1 MKLLNKSLLLCGL
14 LAWTVGSHAQT
25 ALSTPQSQ
33 MEKLDRG
40 LVAFPT
46 TKDKVFVSWRLL
58 GTEAQAP
65 DPLKNDAP
73 VTFDL
78 LKNGQ
83 PIAQDIAGATSMT
96 VDGTADDEFQVVTLV
111 GGKAVD
117 TTPVVKP
124 WAKSYLELK
133 LDRPETGA
141 QGGTYSPNDCSV
153 GDVDGDGQYEIIVKW
168 DPSTSKDNSQSDKTD
183 NVFLD
188 CYQLD

>member
-1 MKLLNKSLLLCGL
+1 MKLTINAQGIMHHAQSLVLCGL

-65 DPLKNDAP
+65 DPLNNDAP

-83 PIAQDIAGATSMT
+83 AIAQDIAGATSMT

-141 QGGTYSPNDCSV
+141 QGGTYSPNDC
-153 GDVDGDGQYEIIVKW
+153 
-168 DPSTSKDNSQSDKTD
+168 
-183 NVFLD
+183 
-188 CYQLD
+188 

>member
-1 MKLLNKSLLLCGL
+1 MKLLNKSLVLCGL
-14 LAWTVGSHAQT
+14 LAWAVNSHAQT
-25 ALSTPQSQ
+25 LLSTPQSQ

-46 TKDKVFVSWRLL
+46 TKGKVFVSWRLL

-65 DPLKNDAP
+65 DQSNNDAP

-96 VDGTADDEFQVVTLV
+96 VDGSADDEFQVVTLV

-117 TTPVVKP
+117 TTPAVKP

-141 QGGTYSPNDCSV
+141 QGGTYSPND
-153 GDVDGDGQYEIIVKW
+153 
-168 DPSTSKDNSQSDKTD
+168 
-183 NVFLD
+183 
-188 CYQLD
+188 